1 MLGNPV
7 AIIDTRDGEG
17 GDIEVDTIEENYHNL
32 IENEGI
38 NRLINDTFVA
48 TDGNAAIDE
57 IYENIHDVP
66 PIDKAKKSLYKY
78 SKTSLL
84 SALLLLVNLKV
95 MNGISNT
102 AMTYFLRYAI
112 FFYIFSI
119 VCNLFMSILVY
130 RPVLLIFLSFH
141 FFL

>member
-1 MLGNPV
+1 MLGNPHDT
-7 AIIDTRDGEG
+7 IHTRDGEG
-17 GDIEVDTIEENYHNL
+17 EGIEVDTREENDHNI

-38 NRLINDTFVA
+38 NRLINDTFSA
-48 TDGNAAIDE
+48 TDENAVVDE

-66 PIDKAKKSLYKY
+66 LIDKAEKALYKD

-102 AMTYFLRYAI
+102 TMTQFLRYARFI
-112 FFYIFSI
+112 
-119 VCNLFMSILVY
+119 
-130 RPVLLIFLSFH
+130 H
-141 FFL
+141 F